1 METMVVVTRK
11 KERERKYLAN
21 NNNIRN
27 LFLSF
32 MSTSL
37 SHLIKYSMGT
47 KEF

>member
-1 METMVVVTRK
+1 VDGDNGGEMK
-11 KERERKYLAN
+11 GKYQAN
-21 NNNIRN
+21 NNSNNNIRN
-27 LFLSF
+27 LSLSF